1 MIVYEGIK
9 TDFINDVDLNLI
21 TEKIS
26 EKYKAHFGRSGDS
39 QINSWTESML
49 RMRGVLADPE
59 IPSDCGVAIEYNIP
73 TTSKRIDF
81 VLSGIN
87 NEDRESIVIV
97 ELKQWQHAKAVEGK
111 DGLINTFT
119 GHANREV
126 THPSYQAWT
135 YASLIQSFNQTVQ
148 DEEIELHPCAFL
160 HNYDLKPNDPINSE
174 QYQVYIDAAPMFGSN
189 GFADLRKFIKTY
201 ITKGDNREG
210 LYKIENGKIKPSK
223 MLQEAFAS
231 VLKGNKEFNMIDDQK
246 VIYEDIVSLGT
257 NCVYRNSKEVYVVE
271 GGPGTGKSVLAIQ
284 LLNTFNKSGFTSFYV
299 TKNSAPRSVFASK
312 LKISKM
318 SYMNNLFKGSGGFTE
333 AEKNSCSVLIVD
345 EAHRLNEKSGLFSN
359 LGENQIKEIINAA
372 NFSVF
377 FIDESQK
384 VTLKDIGSVD
394 EITKYAKEAG
404 ATIHY
409 AKLESQ
415 FRCNGSD
422 GYLAWLDH
430 ILEIRDT
437 ANYDLDIDYDF
448 KVFDDP
454 NEMRDAIIEKN
465 KINNKSRIVAGYCW
479 NWISEGKNNPD
490 VYDIEIP
497 EYNFKMSWNLGNTS
511 TWAIDEESVNEAGCI
526 HTCQGLEFDYV
537 GVIVGKDMRYENG
550 HIVTDYT
557 QRASTDQSLKGIKSM
572 AKKDKAEAEKLADQI
587 IKNTYRT
594 LMTRGMKGCYVYC
607 EDRELGNYIKRL
619 LSNRINQS
627 MSFS

>member
-26 EKYKAHFGRSGDS
+26 EKYKAHFGKSGDS

-87 NEDRESIVIV
+87 DEDRESIVIV

-111 DGLINTFT
+111 DGLVNTFT
-119 GHANREV
+119 GHANRDV

-135 YASLIQSFNQTVQ
+135 YASLIESFNQTVQ

-160 HNYDLKPNDPINSE
+160 HNYNLKPNDPINSE

-231 VLKGNKEFNMIDDQK
+231 VLKGNKEFNMIDEQK

-257 NCVYRNSKEVYVVE
+257 NCVYRNDKEVYVVE

-333 AEKNSCSVLIVD
+333 AEKNSCNVLIVD

-437 ANYDLDIDYDF
+437 ANYELDIDYDF

-454 NEMRDAIIEKN
+454 NEMREAIIEKN

-537 GVIVGKDMRYENG
+537 GVIIGKDIRYENG
-550 HIVTDYT
+550 HIITDYT
-557 QRASTDQSLKGIKSM
+557 QRASTDQSLKGIKSI
-572 AKKDKAEAEKLADQI
+572 AKKDKAEAEKLADEI

-607 EDRELGNYIKRL
+607 EDKGLRDYIKDN
-619 LSNRINQS
+619 NR
-627 MSFS
+627 